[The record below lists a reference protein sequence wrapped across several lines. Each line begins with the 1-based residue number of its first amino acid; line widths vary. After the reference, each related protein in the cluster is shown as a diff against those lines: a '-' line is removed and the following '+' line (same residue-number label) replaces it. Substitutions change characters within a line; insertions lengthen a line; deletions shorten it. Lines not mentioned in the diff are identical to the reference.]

1 MKVWRSHLATL
12 NCHYGKSA
20 WSFFHFLLIIYFMA
34 CTNIIFVYQIF
45 TLVKGFIL
53 INVPWL
59 AQRTKIYTCLHWKI
73 DHDNLVNRNL
83 QMWIKI
89 WWFISQIG
97 HETTNKGHTPF
108 IIPYTRIAMYSK
120 KFMPNILFVNICS
133 RALSVCLL
141 SVNICEPK
149 WPITNMAWV
158 RAWLCKLQKGCTRFA
173 AASDKVYQLLA
184 HGRWF
189 YLGIPASSTTK
200 NGGHDIS
207 EILLKVALNTIYQIK

>member
-1 MKVWRSHLATL
+1 
-12 NCHYGKSA
+12 
-20 WSFFHFLLIIYFMA
+20 
-34 CTNIIFVYQIF
+34 
-45 TLVKGFIL
+45 
-53 INVPWL
+53 
-59 AQRTKIYTCLHWKI
+59 
-73 DHDNLVNRNL
+73 
-83 QMWIKI
+83 
-89 WWFISQIG
+89 
-97 HETTNKGHTPF
+97 
-108 IIPYTRIAMYSK
+108 MYSK